1 MGTVC
6 PENECILLLQGQVHI
21 INLPLVN
28 GIWSSYEAIPVAH
41 KARGGL
47 RRIDFGINDTIG
59 WTSINSSCTSSS
71 STDLP
76 FVGNESRMDLV
87 DLVILE
93 HRSVLIE
100 YAWLRKVRS
109 RVIRCRYT
117 IRRCIYTLEAIT
129 SD

>member
-6 PENECILLLQGQVHI
+6 PKNESILLLQGQVHI
-21 INLPLVN
+21 INLPLVC
-28 GIWSSYEAIPVAH
+28 GIWRSYVAIPITH

-47 RRIDFGINDTIG
+47 RRIDFGINNTVG
-59 WTSINSSCTSSS
+59 WSRVNGKCTCSSC
-71 STDLP
+71 TDLP

-93 HRSVLIE
+93 HWGILIK
-100 YAWLRKVRS
+100 YAWLGEVRS
-109 RVIRCRYT
+109 RGIGCRYT
-117 IRRCIYTLEAIT
+117 IRRCIHTLKAIT